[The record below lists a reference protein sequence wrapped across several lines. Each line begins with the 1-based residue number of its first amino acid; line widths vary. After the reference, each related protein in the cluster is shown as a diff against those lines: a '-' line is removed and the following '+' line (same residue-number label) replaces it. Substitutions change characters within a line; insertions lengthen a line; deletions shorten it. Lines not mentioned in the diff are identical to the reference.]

1 MPDPSKV
8 KQTTGVSLN
17 ISGSGTTTKPAEPAV
32 IPKDVKMGAP
42 QTVVQASPAAQ
53 VRNTG
58 QKVVLS
64 FVQDGDT
71 ATFKGGNGSVNCR
84 IETIEAPE
92 TAHPKYGKPVGQAY
106 GEESKRTLQDLVAN
120 KEVTVRVIREDRDRN
135 GVQRGNRNICQIEVE
150 GKDVGQEMIRA
161 GAAWAYRQFG
171 QPIDSTAGALENS
184 ARKAKTGLFA
194 DPNAIYPGNFKY
206 PK

>member
-1 MPDPSKV
+1 MVPEPAKV
-8 KQTTGVSLN
+8 KQTTGVALN
-17 ISGSGTTTKPAEPAV
+17 ISGSVVTSKPAEPV
-32 IPKDVKMGAP
+32 EIPKDAKWGAQ
-42 QTVVQASPAAQ
+42 QTVVQAKPAAQ

-71 ATFKGGNGSVNCR
+71 ATFKKGDGSPVNCR

-106 GEESKRTLQDLVAN
+106 AGESKQTLQQLVEN
-120 KEVTVRVIREDRDRN
+120 KEVTVRVVRADVGRGDR
-135 GVQRGNRNICQIEVE
+135 QICQIEVE

-161 GAAWAYRQFG
+161 GAAWAYRRFG
-171 QPIDSTAGALENS
+171 FPIDAAAGALENES
-184 ARKAKTGLFA
+184 KKAKRGLYA
-194 DPNAIYPGNFKY
+194 DPNAVYPGNFKY